1 MRETASLSGVI
12 LKLSTTVRMIWGKGM
27 MVRLGSGGMDGFE
40 IYPSDLIVE
49 NHFVWMD
56 VWSVL
61 LIRREV
67 WGKVI
72 VLDAWVVTD
81 LVFGGGDVI
90 HL

>member
-1 MRETASLSGVI
+1 M
-12 LKLSTTVRMIWGKGM
+12 
-27 MVRLGSGGMDGFE
+27 
-40 IYPSDLIVE
+40 
-49 NHFVWMD
+49 
-56 VWSVL
+56 L